1 MALRMAKFFYVE
13 NLKILMTRSLGYLR
27 CCMSTHLSSPASS
40 SWPVE
45 LPKAGIV
52 GNSVT
57 GVQSYWRMLDY
68 QYSQIY
74 CEILYRGYVFFKKQL
89 KVI

>member
-13 NLKILMTRSLGYLR
+13 NLKILMARSLGYLR
-27 CCMSTHLSSPASS
+27 CCTGTCLSSPASS

-57 GVQSYWRMLDY
+57 GVQSYWRMLQTTSIAKY
-68 QYSQIY
+68 TVRFYTGATFS
-74 CEILYRGYVFFKKQL
+74 L
-89 KVI
+89 KRSLK